1 MKNAINNQF
10 KMKMGSKQKDTE
22 GAFSEKDTSL
32 MKQAPLLSIASVL
45 ADDPGSGGD
54 KFAAMGEAFDS
65 GYAPKEEKEEKEEET
80 EAEPQGDTKT
90 DYATKFGKMADDA
103 GEDSKNIDLLGKIS
117 GLMGL

>member
-32 MKQAPLLSIASVL
+32 MKQAPLLSISSVL

-54 KFAAMGEAFDS
+54 KFAAMGEAFES
-65 GYAPKEEKEEKEEET
+65 GYNPKKEDEET
-80 EAEPQGDTKT
+80 EAEPQGGTKV

-103 GEDSKNIDLLGKIS
+103 GEDSKNIDLLGTIS
-117 GLMGL
+117 GLMGS

>member
-32 MKQAPLLSIASVL
+32 MKQAPLLSISSVL

-54 KFAAMGEAFDS
+54 KFAAMGEAFES
-65 GYAPKEEKEEKEEET
+65 GYNPKKEKEEET
-80 EAEPQGDTKT
+80 EAEPQGGAKV

-103 GEDSKNIDLLGKIS
+103 GEDSKNIDLLGGAIS
-117 GLMGL
+117 GLMGS

>member
-65 GYAPKEEKEEKEEET
+65 GYAPKEEKEEET
-80 EAEPQGDTKT
+80 EAEPQGGTKV
-90 DYATKFGKMADDA
+90 DYAAKFGKMADDV
-103 GEDSKNIDLLGKIS
+103 EKDSKNIDLLGKIS
-117 GLMGL
+117 GLMGS